1 MIKQT
6 FRGFT
11 LIELLVTLAIVAIV
25 AMYAVPS
32 MISIIQSNE
41 QTSAINTFIGS
52 VRLARTEAMKRNT
65 TVTIENT
72 GSSGKWESGWR
83 IFAVTPS
90 SPAVS
95 GELDGD
101 KAYRSGTDVEIRHQ
115 GSLSSGITL
124 RSVANADTYISFRAD
139 GARIFPATGSDP
151 DLSLCD
157 SRGVSKG
164 ISISITR
171 IGRVNTTD
179 LSSVSGGKCA
189 N

>member
-1 MIKQT
+1 MIKKT

-11 LIELLVTLAIVAIV
+11 LIELLVTLAVVAII

-32 MISIIQSNE
+32 MISIIQRNE
-41 QTSAINTFIGS
+41 QASAVNTFIGS
-52 VRLARTEAMKRNT
+52 VRLARTEAMKRHT
-65 TVTIENT
+65 TVTMQNK
-72 GSSGKWESGWR
+72 GSSGAWESGWT

-90 SPAVS
+90 SPSVASVLA
-95 GELDGD
+95 GNN
-101 KAYRSGTDVEIRHQ
+101 AFRSGTDVEIRNQ

-124 RSVANADTYISFRAD
+124 RSTANANSFISFRAD
-139 GARIFPATGSDP
+139 GTRIFPVVGSDP
-151 DLSLCD
+151 QMSLCD
-157 SRGVSKG
+157 ARGASHG

-171 IGRVNTTD
+171 IGRVNTAE